1 MNNLYPVH
9 RAQALLSNLANN
21 AALREQL
28 LQSPRETL
36 SSFGFDIRSDELAAS
51 PSIASE
57 IALAETANL
66 IKRQKESEER
76 GTLAIAV
83 FVLK

>member
-9 RAQALLSNLANN
+9 QAQALLNNLAKD

-28 LQSPRETL
+28 LRSPQETL
-36 SSFGFDIRSDELAAS
+36 SSFGFDFRFDELAA
-51 PSIASE
+51 PPTIASE
-57 IALAETANL
+57 IALAEAADL
-66 IKRQKESEER
+66 ITRQKQGEER